1 MGSSTIIHGNTN
13 QKLEKESKKMN
24 DLNNSLEVIKRKAV
38 QIFSEEDFEKKMKS
52 GKKLII
58 KLGAD
63 PSRPDL
69 HIGHSVVLRVL
80 KQFQDMGHEV
90 VFVIG
95 DFTGMIGD
103 PSGKNKTRPALT
115 FEETRKS
122 AETYFEQATKILD
135 KTKTRI
141 AFNSEWL
148 SKMNFADVIQL
159 ASKYTVARMLERDD
173 FKNRFENNLPLSLH
187 ELFYPLM
194 QGYDSVELKADIEIG
209 GTDQTFNLLVGRE
222 LQKDY
227 GQESQVVMT
236 FPLLVGLDGKE
247 KMSKSLDNYIGLTDS
262 PFVKFEKSMKIPD
275 QVLKQYFELATDLSM
290 DEINEIMKG
299 GIREAHMAFAKE
311 LLKMY
316 DDVQEFEAIK
326 EKYLKIARGD
336 VPEDIEEI
344 NLPDSSLNICELLVK
359 IGFATSKSEA
369 KRQIAGN
376 GIKINGVLET
386 DINQEISINDG
397 FVIQFG
403 KNKFKKI
410 RKK

>member
-1 MGSSTIIHGNTN
+1 MND
-13 QKLEKESKKMN
+13 KLEI
-24 DLNNSLEVIKRKAV
+24 IKRKAV
-38 QIFSEEDFEKKMKS
+38 QIFSEEDLDKKINS
-52 GKKLII
+52 GKKLTI

-90 VFVIG
+90 VFVVG

-115 FEETRKS
+115 FEQTRKS
-122 AETYFEQATKILD
+122 AETYLEQATKILD
-135 KTKTRI
+135 KNKTRI

-148 SKMNFADVIQL
+148 SRMNFEDVIRL
-159 ASKYTVARMLERDD
+159 ASKYTVSRLMERDD
-173 FKNRFENNLPLSLH
+173 FKNRFENNLPLSMH
-187 ELFYPLM
+187 ELLYPLM

-262 PFVKFEKSMKIPD
+262 PFEKFEKSMKIPD
-275 QVLKQYFELATDLSM
+275 EVLRQYFELATDLPIE
-290 DEINEIMKG
+290 EINEIMEKN
-299 GIREAHMAFAKE
+299 IRIAHMEFARE

-316 DDVQEFEAIK
+316 DDESEFDKVKERYENIAKGNIPDNIK
-326 EKYLKIARGD
+326 QIKIN
-336 VPEDIEEI
+336 ED
-344 NLPDSSLNICELLVK
+344 SLNICNLLVTV
-359 IGFATSKSEA
+359 GFASSKSEA
-369 KRQIAGN
+369 KRMVMGK
-376 GIKINGVLET
+376 GVKIDGRLVDDYNEI
-386 DINQEISINDG
+386 INLKESKI
-397 FVIQFG
+397 IQFG
-403 KNKFKKI
+403 KNRFI
-410 RKK
+410 QTVR